1 MAEGTLVNEHV
12 IKLVGYAQRL
22 EKLSFLVF
30 EGLGTRI
37 LLASLPPYYMGFV
50 MDFRMTW
57 MNKTFSELVTMLKV
71 VEARM

>member
-22 EKLSFLVF
+22 EKLSFLVS

-37 LLASLPPYYMGFV
+37 LLASLPHI
-50 MDFRMTW
+50 TW
-57 MNKTFSELVTMLKV
+57 VLSWIF
-71 VEARM
+71 A